1 MDGRYAGYILI
12 ADEIKEDAAQAIRD
26 LKQMGVEKTVM
37 LTGDNEV
44 VAQSVARQIGLDA
57 FVAELLPEEKVYEI
71 EKLLDRSGKAKLA
84 FVGALLHKGYEIEG
98 KISRFSPS
106 IAVSIAMKT
115 KPKPSYQVRNW
126 SEYDAALK
134 QRGSLTFWI
143 DEAVIEGW
151 INEQRSGRR
160 GASKHYSDGAIAL
173 MATVQSLFNLPG
185 RQTEG
190 FLESL
195 FALMGIDL
203 PVPDH
208 STLSRRIGKVVVEMP
223 VAPSEGAIH
232 VVVDSTGVKVYG
244 EGEWKVRQHGV
255 DKRRTWRKLHVGVNE
270 ATGEILAA
278 VASTNNVSDDDAFA
292 DVIDGIDEEIEQV
305 SGDGAYDK
313 RKCYDKIA
321 ARGAKPTIP
330 PRKDAVRWEEEPDGP
345 QKHPRNQVLERID
358 QVGRQQ
364 WKQESGY
371 HRRSL
376 AETTMFRFKTI
387 FGATLRRRLFD
398 NQAVE
403 LFLKCAALNRM
414 IQLGKPNSCKVEI

>member
-1 MDGRYAGYILI
+1 M
-12 ADEIKEDAAQAIRD
+12 
-26 LKQMGVEKTVM
+26 
-37 LTGDNEV
+37 
-44 VAQSVARQIGLDA
+44 
-57 FVAELLPEEKVYEI
+57 
-71 EKLLDRSGKAKLA
+71 KL
-84 FVGALLHKGYEIEG
+84 
-98 KISRFSPS
+98 
-106 IAVSIAMKT
+106 
-115 KPKPSYQVRNW
+115 KPKPSYRIRNW
-126 SEYDAALK
+126 SDYDAALK

-143 DEAVIEGW
+143 DEAVIDGW
-151 INEQRSGRR
+151 INAQKSGRR

-195 FALMGIDL
+195 FSLMGIDL

-208 STLSRRIGKVVVEMP
+208 STLSRRMGKVTVEMP
-223 VAPSEGAIH
+223 VTPSEGAIH

-244 EGEWKVRQHGV
+244 EGEWKVRMHGV

-270 ATGEILAA
+270 ATGEILSA
-278 VASTNNVSDDDAFA
+278 VVSTNNVSDDEVFA
-292 DVIDGIDEEIEQV
+292 DLLDGIEAEIGQA

-313 RKCYDKIA
+313 RKCYDAIA

-330 PRKDAVRWEEEPDGP
+330 PRKDAVRWEENPETGEV
-345 QKHPRNQVLERID
+345 HPRNQVLDRID
-358 QVGRQQ
+358 EVGRQQ

-387 FGATLRRRLFD
+387 FGGTLRRRRFD

-414 IQLGKPNSCKVEI
+414 IQLGKPESDKVEN